1 MDSRFLGMHAAI
13 GTARFPV
20 AYSRPTLVLTG
31 VLLLTSVGV
40 RASDTAPA
48 PKAPKPEITANGSS
62 SDLSKLIAQ
71 FNKRRDSM
79 LADRQA
85 LLDQLKNATA
95 EQRKQIL
102 NKMQAQQKD
111 LIEVQRALGKQ
122 IRDEMRKLREST
134 PGSRR

>member
-1 MDSRFLGMHAAI
+1 M
-13 GTARFPV
+13 
-20 AYSRPTLVLTG
+20 AYSRPTLVLTA
-31 VLLLTSVGV
+31 VLLLTSAGV

-48 PKAPKPEITANGSS
+48 PKAPKPEIAANGSS
-62 SDLSKLIAQ
+62 SDLSKLIDQ

-102 NKMQAQQKD
+102 DKMQAQQKD
-111 LIEVQRALGKQ
+111 LIEAQRALGKQ

>member
-1 MDSRFLGMHAAI
+1 MSHI
-13 GTARFPV
+13 
-20 AYSRPTLVLTG
+20 RPALVLAAALWVSAGT
-31 VLLLTSVGV
+31 VY
-40 RASDTAPA
+40 AADAA
-48 PKAPKPEITANGSS
+48 AAPKPAKPDMAAVSKS
-62 SDLSKLIAQ
+62 SDLSKLIDQ
-71 FNKRRDSM
+71 FTKRRDSM

-102 NKMQAQQKD
+102 EKMQAQQKD
-111 LIEVQRALGKQ
+111 LIDAQRALGKQ